1 MAEVTLKSFL
11 EDDSAVKA
19 ANKKLQAASAELNKQ
34 KAALAA
40 ADRGGPALREQVQRR
55 IEAAQLAFDK
65 AKSDADK
72 ITLQR
77 TTFFEKNK
85 KKIRTEARTADINEA
100 KQELE
105 ELLALKSQG
114 VTSPVIDARLA
125 DARDKIAGTGKY
137 ARKPKA
143 KDAGAIT
150 PGDQAEIGTERDYL
164 KEINSAANV
173 IRRMD
178 PKERQDL
185 AELLKASDFYDGP
198 ITSVYTDALVEAYQ
212 ASIAANKAR
221 ATSWGE
227 NISWTDFIQDKA
239 NETAA
244 LKGGAGGGLGR
255 PTGTV
260 SISTPSEAAAKVE
273 AIFQSELGRLPTAA
287 ERDQYINEL
296 IAREKK
302 ASAITKTTPKKIG
315 GVTVNVVT
323 GGFDRD
329 QFLKDKVR
337 KLPEFSQA
345 KTDKRTLSV
354 QDLAK
359 TAMANGLNLDKNFG
373 ADTVASWIK
382 RVENG
387 EDIDIFK
394 NLIRK
399 TAAVGLPDNL
409 AKLVDSGV
417 DLEAI
422 YSPYR
427 RTMASIL
434 EIPENQISL
443 DDPMLRGAI
452 GPDKPMTLFD
462 FQKQLRKDARW
473 QFTDQAREE
482 VSSAALKVLRDFGF
496 QG

>member
-19 ANKKLQAASAELNKQ
+19 AKKKLQAASAELNKQ

-40 ADRGGPALREQVQRR
+40 ADRGGPGLREQVQRR
-55 IEAAQLAFDK
+55 IEAAQVAYDEAK
-65 AKSDADK
+65 ANAD
-72 ITLQR
+72 TVTVQR

-85 KKIRTEARTADINEA
+85 KKIRSEAKAADVAEG

-105 ELLALKSQG
+105 ELLAMKAQG
-114 VTSPVIDARLA
+114 ITSPVIDARIA

-137 ARKPKA
+137 AKKPKA
-143 KDAGAIT
+143 KDANAT
-150 PGDQAEIGTERDYL
+150 PGDQAETGAERDYL
-164 KEINSAANV
+164 KEINSAADV

-178 PKERQDL
+178 PPERQDL

-221 ATSWGE
+221 STSWGE
-227 NISWTDFIQDKA
+227 EVSWSQFIQDKS

-244 LKGGAGGGLGR
+244 LKGGAGGLGKT
-255 PTGTV
+255 TGSM
-260 SISTPSEAAAKVE
+260 SISTPTEAAAKVE
-273 AIFQSELGRLPTAA
+273 DIFKSELGRLPTAA
-287 ERDQYINEL
+287 ERDQYVADL

-302 ASAITKTTPKKIG
+302 ESAITKVTPKKIG
-315 GVTVNVVT
+315 GVTVNVYT
-323 GGFDRD
+323 GGFDKD

-337 KLPEFSQA
+337 KLPEYSEGKA
-345 KTDKRTLSV
+345 AKRTLNV
-354 QDLAK
+354 QNLAS
-359 TAMANGLNLDKNFG
+359 TALANGLNLEKNFG
-373 ADTVASWIK
+373 ADTVANWVK

-387 EDIDIFK
+387 EDIEIFN

-409 AKLVDSGV
+409 VKLVDSGV
-417 DLEAI
+417 NLDAI
-422 YSPYR
+422 YAPYKR
-427 RTMASIL
+427 AMASIL
-434 EIPENQISL
+434 ELPESTITL
-443 DDPMLRGAI
+443 DDPTLRGAI
-452 GPDKPMTLFD
+452 GPDKPMTIFD

-473 QFTDQAREE
+473 QYTDQARDEAT
-482 VSSAALKVLRDFGF
+482 SAASLILRNFGF
-496 QG
+496 MG